1 MRVLRLGPVVDQA
14 VLQREVIR
22 SISGTGWD
30 RCGIGV
36 LILGPMS
43 DAAALIAT
51 PMAARTQPVMPRSAR
66 GEKAAGAVWAVDIPL
81 PRHRSARLTEPG
93 PSGSNPPAA
102 MQADWAG

>member
-36 LILGPMS
+36 LILGLMG
-43 DAAALIAT
+43 DAAAPDRDAC
-51 PMAARTQPVMPRSAR
+51 AHGCAD
-66 GEKAAGAVWAVDIPL
+66 AAGDATIGAGGVGGWRDL
-81 PRHRSARLTEPG
+81 
-93 PSGSNPPAA
+93 GS
-102 MQADWAG
+102 